1 MKIDLNHTQNGIT
14 VRFPATVNPVLLL
27 SGDGD
32 RGAGCAGCDEVATD
46 AGGARLLAEPSAFRC
61 SPKMLRL
68 GFLWQRM
75 RCMLQQKHMT
85 LMWNIT
91 DTRYLL
97 VEHMMTSIL
106 TCLYFSDQHRNLAA
120 CTSVTRAQTFLCFCR
135 NYTAHEPACTSV
147 TTSCDAWLQNCG
159 AAVCPL
165 LLWTLAVTNDKF
177 RSECFHCALK
187 NGER

>member
-68 GFLWQRM
+68 GFL
-75 RCMLQQKHMT
+75 
-85 LMWNIT
+85 
-91 DTRYLL
+91 
-97 VEHMMTSIL
+97 
-106 TCLYFSDQHRNLAA
+106 
-120 CTSVTRAQTFLCFCR
+120 
-135 NYTAHEPACTSV
+135 
-147 TTSCDAWLQNCG
+147 
-159 AAVCPL
+159 
-165 LLWTLAVTNDKF
+165 
-177 RSECFHCALK
+177 
-187 NGER
+187 